1 MARSRNIKPAFFKN
15 DLLGD
20 CDMMTRLLFIGL
32 WTLADCNGKV
42 EDRPKRI
49 AVELFPYDSNPEME
63 RGLTSLF
70 SLGFIDRYNVEGVS
84 VIQINSFDK
93 HQNPHKNERPS
104 GLPEKPEGYIHQE
117 VNDVSRNAPNKSGNG
132 ASSTVPIRPITVSLN
147 PITDSLNTD
156 SLIDDS
162 EKDQASNHSE
172 TLKTFSDFGFP
183 LSYRT
188 NPEIING
195 VAELVSR
202 GLTVEMFTSA
212 IQKSL
217 SEKKGKGLP
226 PWNFIRAISDS
237 LVVESRSGIT
247 KQVEESIDE
256 RANRMYR
263 EKYGVDPD
271 DEKSDAAQLPN
282 PLGVDDDFVMPTPKV
297 INP

>member
-1 MARSRNIKPAFFKN
+1 MSDRGWVKLHRQIQDNPLWLSEPFSRGQAWVDLMMTANHKPSFIRVRGSRIEVGKGVVARTKSK
-15 DLLGD
+15 LGD
-20 CDMMTRLLFIGL
+20 RWG
-32 WTLADCNGKV
+32 WSRGKV
-42 EDRPKRI
+42 LRFLS
-49 AVELFPYDSNPEME
+49 ELETDNQIEQETVHGFTLITLCNYGYFQSRHAANDTQNDTQLDTPNDTPDSTRDGTTNGHETGHIQE
-63 RGLTSLF
+63 RQQQQECKESL
-70 SLGFIDRYNVEGVS
+70 S
-84 VIQINSFDK
+84 
-93 HQNPHKNERPS
+93 
-104 GLPEKPEGYIHQE
+104 
-117 VNDVSRNAPNKSGNG
+117 
-132 ASSTVPIRPITVSLN
+132 
-147 PITDSLNTD
+147 
-156 SLIDDS
+156 
-162 EKDQASNHSE
+162 SNHSE
-172 TLKTFSDFGFP
+172 ILKTFSDFGFP